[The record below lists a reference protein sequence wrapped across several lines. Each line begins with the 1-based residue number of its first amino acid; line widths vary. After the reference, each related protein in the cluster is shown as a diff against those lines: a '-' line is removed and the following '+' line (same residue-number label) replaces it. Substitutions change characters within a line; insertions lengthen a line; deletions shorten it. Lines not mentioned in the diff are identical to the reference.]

1 MKTRQ
6 PLQIL
11 SAAAALLLA
20 TTACSQDDLVDGSRL
35 PEGKYPVVIQASGLQ
50 AVENST
56 GMQAVANSSTRAT
69 VDGNW
74 QDVITPVAV
83 QVNGMVKEYTVTA
96 SDADG
101 YKSATLSSS
110 DPFYWTS
117 CDPITVSAWW
127 PYGTTMPEV
136 VVKEDQS
143 TQEYFEGSDYI
154 ASLNQIVLFDNPTL
168 EFSHRTAR
176 VTVKLQSGTGIT
188 SVTGAK
194 VSVIGLNTE
203 GGNPASISTYNV
215 AGSNIHEALTA
226 PQTVA
231 AGTPFIQVE
240 LGEGTYRFTPQN
252 DVILAAG
259 SRYTYTVSITTKELV
274 LIGCTI
280 EDWNDGGSE
289 SGTAEMQ

>member
-20 TTACSQDDLVDGSRL
+20 ATACTQDELAGDNRL
-35 PEGKYPVVIQASGLQ
+35 PEGKYPVVIQATGLQ
-50 AVENST
+50 AAATPAS
-56 GMQAVANSSTRAT
+56 RAT
-69 VDGNW
+69 VDGDW

-110 DPFYWTS
+110 APFYWTS
-117 CDPITVSAWW
+117 RDPITVSAWW

-143 TQEYFEGSDYI
+143 TRTGFEGSDYI
-154 ASLNQIVLFDNPTL
+154 ASLDQTVLFDNPTL
-168 EFSHRTAR
+168 TFSHRTAR

-188 SVTGAK
+188 SVANAA
-194 VSVIGLNTE
+194 VSVIGLSTT
-203 GGNPASISTYNV
+203 GGNPASISTYN
-215 AGSNIHEALTA
+215 AGSDTYEALTA

-240 LGEGTYRFTPQN
+240 LGGGTYCFTPQSN
-252 DVILAAG
+252 VILAAG
-259 SRYTYTVSITTKELV
+259 NRYTYTVSVTTKELI

-280 EDWNDGGSE
+280 EDWADGGSE
-289 SGTAEMQ
+289 SGTAEIQ